1 MGAPVRGAVVATVV
15 LLALAAVFAGGSDG
29 LRPLAGIHLTLHR
42 DHPSDT
48 AGTVRQPPAREHT
61 DRQAPASSH
70 DASGAGHGVGAAFR
84 WLFLLLLAL
93 CCAAALAATLRFR
106 LVRRRERHPIRPS
119 PLAPAAAEADLGP
132 EQLDAALEQDLADL
146 DEGGSIRN
154 AVVAAWVRLEEHAA
168 RAGIARHLEDT
179 PAEFVA
185 RALAAELDPDALAE
199 LADLYREARFSRHPI
214 GEAQRDAA
222 RDCLARLTRRRTAVT
237 G

>member
-1 MGAPVRGAVVATVV
+1 MGAPVRGAVLATVV

-29 LRPLAGIHLTLHR
+29 LRPLAGIHLTLHHDR
-42 DHPSDT
+42 PSST
-48 AGTVRQPPAREHT
+48 AGRTRQPQAREHT
-61 DRQAPASSH
+61 DRQSPPSSH
-70 DASGAGHGVGAAFR
+70 RASGSSHAVGTAFR
-84 WLFLLLLAL
+84 RLFLLLLAL
-93 CCAAALAATLRFR
+93 GCAAALAATLRFR

-119 PLAPAAAEADLGP
+119 PAAPAGGEADLEP
-132 EQLDAALEQDLADL
+132 EELDAALEQDLTEL
-146 DEGGSIRN
+146 DEGGSVRN

-168 RAGIARHLEDT
+168 RAGVVRHPEDT

>member
-1 MGAPVRGAVVATVV
+1 MGAQVRGPVLVTVV

-29 LRPLAGIHLTLHR
+29 LRPLAGLHLTLHR
-42 DHPSDT
+42 DQPSTT
-48 AGTVRQPPAREHT
+48 AGRTEHPPKHERTEQQ
-61 DRQAPASSH
+61 DPASSH
-70 DASGAGHGVGAAFR
+70 GTTDSTHGLGTAFR

-93 CCAAALAATLRFR
+93 CCVAALAATLRLR
-106 LVRRRERHPIRPS
+106 LVRRRERHPLRPS
-119 PLAPAAAEADLGP
+119 PLPMNAPEPVP
-132 EQLDAALEQDLADL
+132 EPDDLDAALEQGLAGL
-146 DEGGSIRN
+146 EEGGSVRN

-168 RAGIARHLEDT
+168 RAGVARHPEDT

-185 RALAAELDPDALAE
+185 RALAADLDPGALAE

-222 RDCLARLTRRRTAVT
+222 RACLTRLTRRRTAVT